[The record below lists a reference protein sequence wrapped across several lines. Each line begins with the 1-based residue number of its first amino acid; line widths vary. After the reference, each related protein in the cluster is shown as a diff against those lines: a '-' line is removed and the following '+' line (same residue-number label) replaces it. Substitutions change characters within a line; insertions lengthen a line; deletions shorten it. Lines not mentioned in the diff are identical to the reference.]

1 MTCLLIREVLSQVI
15 SWLDYLLSLNPDFIR
30 SKCETGLFL
39 HQALI
44 VATLRSPV
52 YSSQKWQKEIPDKT
66 MSPQRRWTSIWMY
79 NKQLKWWSESAM
91 GLWSLMTFVSQRN
104 LVNVSYVPLEN
115 KSVGTSFLREA
126 PCVSWLL
133 SLVSC
138 GITVWLLIDCF
149 PDVEGHRSAAQT
161 SWTEGGNT
169 DKTVKPKTRENQET
183 SFISLFYEQKDPRC
197 M

>member
-66 MSPQRRWTSIWMY
+66 KDESSKTL
-79 NKQLKWWSESAM
+79 NKYLNVQQAAKVVKRVCDGTLVPDDFRLSEKLGECLVRASWEQICRYELLAWGSLCFMAVIFSQLWDY
-91 GLWSLMTFVSQRN
+91 SLTLNR
-104 LVNVSYVPLEN
+104 
-115 KSVGTSFLREA
+115 
-126 PCVSWLL
+126 LL
-133 SLVSC
+133 SRCWRSSFSGTNQLNW
-138 GITVWLLIDCF
+138 GRKHWQDC
-149 PDVEGHRSAAQT
+149 QT
-161 SWTEGGNT
+161 
-169 DKTVKPKTRENQET
+169 
-183 SFISLFYEQKDPRC
+183 
-197 M
+197 